1 MFWCLRLT
9 NGVMMICS
17 PNNTI
22 RHAKDAIK
30 KQGVDEV
37 WFEFTNKN
45 IEIIKQI
52 RRLNT
57 LGIHGKYYFKDDIT
71 LYDF

>member
-1 MFWCLRLT
+1 MYVLVPKTNKWCNDDLQSKQYYPSRK
-9 NGVMMICS
+9 GY
-17 PNNTI
+17 
-22 RHAKDAIK
+22 DK

-57 LGIHGKYYFKDDIT
+57 LGGFVVNIILRT
-71 LYDF
+71 I